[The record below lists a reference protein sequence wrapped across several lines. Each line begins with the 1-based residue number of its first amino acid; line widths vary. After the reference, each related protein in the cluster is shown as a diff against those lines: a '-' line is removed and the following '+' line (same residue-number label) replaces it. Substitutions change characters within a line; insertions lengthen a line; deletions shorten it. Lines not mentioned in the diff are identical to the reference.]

1 MSIKKQEPP
10 GTGVVLADEPIV
22 DVQNTALGIQPVDNS
37 DYTLSL
43 QNVFE
48 EDLISE
54 FEAEWT
60 LQFNFAD
67 LDLVDIE
74 GIIPKRY
81 ENSEDSNEDT
91 IYYIYG
97 LSTSD
102 DISRPSFEIMDN
114 LGIESKLQ
122 STYSEQEIISLKS
135 VYEKQDLSDSI
146 KEKVSSIS
154 ANVYAKMNLNIEQ
167 NLNFQKSK
175 VKKIDF
181 KKTSIFE
188 KQPEVVSNETSDNII
203 ITTPTTTGIY

>member
-10 GTGVVLADEPIV
+10 GTGIVLADEPIV
-22 DVQNTALGIQPVDNS
+22 DTQDTALGIQPVDNS

-43 QNVFE
+43 QNIFE
-48 EDLISE
+48 EDLISD
-54 FEAEWT
+54 FEAEWI

-67 LDLVDIE
+67 LDLVDVE

-81 ENSEDSNEDT
+81 ENSGDSSEDT

-102 DISRPSFEIMDN
+102 NISRPSFESLDN
-114 LGIESKLQ
+114 LGIESNLQ
-122 STYSEQEIISLKS
+122 ITYSELETTSLKS
-135 VYEKQDLSDSI
+135 VYEKQDLSESI
-146 KEKVSSIS
+146 KEKVGSIS

-188 KQPEVVSNETSDNII
+188 TQPEVVLNEISDSLI
-203 ITTPTTTGIY
+203 ITTPTTIGNY

>member
-1 MSIKKQEPP
+1 M
-10 GTGVVLADEPIV
+10 
-22 DVQNTALGIQPVDNS
+22 
-37 DYTLSL
+37 
-43 QNVFE
+43 
-48 EDLISE
+48 DLI
-54 FEAEWT
+54 
-60 LQFNFAD
+60 
-67 LDLVDIE
+67 DIE

-81 ENSEDSNEDT
+81 EDSGDSNEDT

-102 DISRPSFEIMDN
+102 DISRPSFEILDN

-203 ITTPTTTGIY
+203 ITTPTTIGTY

>member
-1 MSIKKQEPP
+1 M
-10 GTGVVLADEPIV
+10 V
-22 DVQNTALGIQPVDNS
+22 
-37 DYTLSL
+37 
-43 QNVFE
+43 
-48 EDLISE
+48 
-54 FEAEWT
+54 
-60 LQFNFAD
+60 D
-67 LDLVDIE
+67 LDLIDIE

-81 ENSEDSNEDT
+81 EDSEDSNEDT

-102 DISRPSFEIMDN
+102 DISRPSFEILDN

-203 ITTPTTTGIY
+203 ITTPTTIGTY